1 MNHKIIR
8 TFIFIT
14 TLVFVGNAS
23 AQVTDTNILEDQL
36 LADARELLQSGRKE
50 IIEFELQLT
59 DEEAAGFW
67 SVYSEYHEDVMEVR
81 DHHVDTLGDY
91 LKTYRA
97 GEVTETYAASLLDKG
112 LDFKSDLLKVQK
124 KYLKRFKK
132 VLPMRKVARFYQ
144 LENKMDAEID
154 AQLAIAIPLMDPV

>member
-1 MNHKIIR
+1 
-8 TFIFIT
+8 
-14 TLVFVGNAS
+14 
-23 AQVTDTNILEDQL
+23 
-36 LADARELLQSGRKE
+36 
-50 IIEFELQLT
+50 
-59 DEEAAGFW
+59 
-67 SVYSEYHEDVMEVR
+67 
-81 DHHVDTLGDY
+81 VDTLGDY